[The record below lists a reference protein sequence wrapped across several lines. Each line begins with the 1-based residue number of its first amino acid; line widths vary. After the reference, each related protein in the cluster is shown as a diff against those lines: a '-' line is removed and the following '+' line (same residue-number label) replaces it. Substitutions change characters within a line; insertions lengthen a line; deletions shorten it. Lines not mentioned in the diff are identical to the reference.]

1 VARTRTEIDRDAK
14 VGEILAAAERRLRD
28 GGYPALSVAAIARE
42 LGVAQNAVYWYFPS
56 KDHLLVAAM
65 ERLLR
70 GVIAAKPPAHGS
82 PERKILW
89 FVDRLAEL
97 EDVRAAVG
105 DRARVSPVVRE
116 FAAELDATWRRM
128 LSGVLSGRVPDSQLP
143 DVVDALLAVIQGVL
157 ARRATAP
164 ERRRTIAF
172 ALERLVG
179 AQAGVVRAPAG

>member
-14 VGEILAAAERRLRD
+14 VDEILAAAERRLRD
-28 GGYPALSVAAIARE
+28 GGYPALSVAAIARD
-42 LGVAQNAVYWYFPS
+42 LGLAQNAIYWYFPS
-56 KDHLLVAAM
+56 KDHLFVAAL

-70 GVIAAKPPAHGS
+70 GVVAAKPPARGS
-82 PERKILW
+82 AERRILW

-97 EDVRAAVG
+97 EDVRAAMRE
-105 DRARVSPVVRE
+105 RARESPVVGD

-128 LSGVLSGRVPDSQLP
+128 LAGALAGQAPEDELP

-157 ARRATAP
+157 ARNATTA

-172 ALERLVG
+172 ALERLV
-179 AQAGVVRAPAG
+179 PATGHRV